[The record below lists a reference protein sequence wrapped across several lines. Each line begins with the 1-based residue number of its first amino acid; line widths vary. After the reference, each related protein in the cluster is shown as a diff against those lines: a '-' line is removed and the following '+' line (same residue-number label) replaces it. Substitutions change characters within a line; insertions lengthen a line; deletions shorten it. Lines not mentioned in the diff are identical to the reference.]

1 MAKDTKLD
9 FNFDL
14 PPGVSDMSYKDFQ
27 TLGAFD
33 EEEVNRPDEFDGSDS
48 DAGGVDTDNSAGE
61 EGRVLPPSYMNV
73 ISQSAKT
80 LKGGGQVIDVIV
92 EFPDLNDGHKYE
104 MRVTKA

>member
-1 MAKDTKLD
+1 
-9 FNFDL
+9 
-14 PPGVSDMSYKDFQ
+14 
-27 TLGAFD
+27 
-33 EEEVNRPDEFDGSDS
+33 
-48 DAGGVDTDNSAGE
+48 
-61 EGRVLPPSYMNV
+61 MNV